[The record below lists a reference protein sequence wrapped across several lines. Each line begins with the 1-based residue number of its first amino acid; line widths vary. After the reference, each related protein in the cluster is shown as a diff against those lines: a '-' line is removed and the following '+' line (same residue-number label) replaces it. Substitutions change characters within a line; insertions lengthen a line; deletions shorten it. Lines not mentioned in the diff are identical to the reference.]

1 MAGDQELE
9 LRFDVPLYTLAEASR
24 YLVVPRATLA
34 TWADGYERRPANAPA
49 VQGQPIITALP
60 HPTGSHARLPFVGIA
75 EAYVLNAFRRAGVP
89 MQRIRPSLDCI

>member
-60 HPTGSHARLPFVGIA
+60 TRPAVTLGSHSSESP
-75 EAYVLNAFRRAGVP
+75 RR
-89 MQRIRPSLDCI
+89 MC

>member
-49 VQGQPIITALP
+49 VQGNRSSRLF
-60 HPTGSHARLPFVGIA
+60 PTRPAVTLGSHSSESP
-75 EAYVLNAFRRAGVP
+75 RR
-89 MQRIRPSLDCI
+89 MC

>member
-49 VQGQPIITALP
+49 VQGQ
-60 HPTGSHARLPFVGIA
+60 
-75 EAYVLNAFRRAGVP
+75 
-89 MQRIRPSLDCI
+89 